1 MTRHSTLAMGL
12 SLLIGVYLYLYF
24 TRTSSYPVAGQVG
37 ATIHAN
43 RSRIILTRTDIER
56 IGFAPLI
63 LAEGKAAR
71 YFNVNFKREHT
82 SDRLAGHTGTAYIKK
97 NGIN

>member
-1 MTRHSTLAMGL
+1 MSRLPALAFGL
-12 SLLIGVYLYLYF
+12 SLMMGVYLYLDF

-37 ATIHAN
+37 STMRAN
-43 RSRIILTRTDIER
+43 RSRIIFTRTDMER

-63 LAEGKAAR
+63 FAEGKAAR